1 MDSPKQNRK
10 SDKHPRLHKY
20 LASCGLGSR
29 RACEGL
35 IAAGRVSVDGK
46 VVREQGVC
54 IDPACQAVCLDQR
67 PVASQAKIFLV
78 LNKPR
83 DFLCTAR
90 DPQGRRTFLSLL
102 PPLQARVFTVGRL
115 DRDSEGLL
123 LVTNDGDLA
132 HTLMHP
138 RHGVEKIYRVW
149 TATCLTPEQ
158 EQRLR
163 MGVTSQGERLHL
175 NDITPFFA
183 RKPCDLPQEGRTFLA
198 SPFALIASADKS
210 QGFAKTPRGL
220 PRGALPVETWA
231 AKTGYQVRLVAG
243 RNRHIRRMFE
253 ALGITILRLQRV
265 AIGPL
270 TLDHL
275 RSGAWRHLKAE
286 EVQALRKYGALSQAS
301 NPC

>member
-35 IAAGRVSVDGK
+35 IAEGRVSVDGK

-54 IDPACQAVCLDQR
+54 IDPACQTVCLDQR
-67 PVASQAKIFLV
+67 PVTLQAKIFLV

-83 DFLCTAR
+83 DFLCTSH

-102 PPLQARVFTVGRL
+102 PPLQERVFTVGRL

-149 TATCLTPEQ
+149 TATRLTPEQ

-163 MGVTSQGERLHL
+163 MGVTSHGERLHL
-175 NDITPFFA
+175 NAIM
-183 RKPCDLPQEGRTFLA
+183 
-198 SPFALIASADKS
+198 
-210 QGFAKTPRGL
+210 
-220 PRGALPVETWA
+220 PVETLS
-231 AKTGYQVRLVAG
+231 AKFVYQVRLVAG

-253 ALGITILRLQRV
+253 VLGITILRLQRV

-270 TLDHL
+270 ALDHL
-275 RSGAWRHLKAE
+275 RSGAWRHLKDE
-286 EVQALRKYGALSQAS
+286 EVQALRQYGARSHAS
-301 NPC
+301 NPY

>member
-1 MDSPKQNRK
+1 LDSPKQNRK
-10 SDKHPRLHKY
+10 SDNHPRLHKY

-35 IAAGRVSVDGK
+35 IAEGRVSVDGK

-54 IDPACQAVCLDQR
+54 IDPVVQVICLDQR
-67 PVASQAKIFLV
+67 PVALQAKIFIV

-83 DFLCTAR
+83 GYLCTSR

-102 PPLQARVFTVGRL
+102 PPLQERVFTVGRL

-149 TATCLTPEQ
+149 TAVQLTAEQ

-163 MGVTSQGERLHL
+163 EGVASQGERLHL
-175 NDITPFFA
+175 NDITPVGILSEKA
-183 RKPCDLPQEGRTFLA
+183 
-198 SPFALIASADKS
+198 
-210 QGFAKTPRGL
+210 
-220 PRGALPVETWA
+220 V
-231 AKTGYQVRLVAG
+231 YQVRLVAG

-270 TLDHL
+270 TLDGLPERSRCAQDAAGGRAVSPVIAPRRIAL

-286 EVQALRKYGALSQAS
+286 EVQALRQCAIKPLHSY
-301 NPC
+301 

>member
-10 SDKHPRLHKY
+10 SNNHPRLHKY

-29 RACEGL
+29 RACEKL
-35 IAAGRVSVDGK
+35 IAEGRVSVDGI

-54 IDPACQAVCLDQR
+54 IDPACQAVCLDRR
-67 PVASQAKIFLV
+67 PVVAQAKIFLV

-83 DFLCTAR
+83 GFLCTSR
-90 DPQGRRTFLSLL
+90 DPQGRQTFLSLL

-115 DRDSEGLL
+115 DWDSEGLL

-132 HTLMHP
+132 HSLMHP

-149 TATCLTPEQ
+149 TAACLTTEQ

-163 MGVTSQGERLHL
+163 MGITSQGERLHL
-175 NDITPFFA
+175 NDI
-183 RKPCDLPQEGRTFLA
+183 KPVDTR
-198 SPFALIASADKS
+198 D
-210 QGFAKTPRGL
+210 AK
-220 PRGALPVETWA
+220 AVYEI
-231 AKTGYQVRLVAG
+231 RLVAG

-270 TLDHL
+270 ALDGL
-275 RSGAWRHLKAE
+275 RVGVWRHLKDE
-286 EVQALRKYGALSQAS
+286 EVRALRQYAIKPLQY
-301 NPC
+301 

>member
-1 MDSPKQNRK
+1 LDSPKQNRK

-29 RACEGL
+29 RACERL
-35 IAAGRVSVDGK
+35 IAEGRVSVDGV

-54 IDPACQAVCLDQR
+54 IDPARQAVCLDRR
-67 PVASQAKIFLV
+67 PVTAQAKIFLV

-83 DFLCTAR
+83 DILCTSR
-90 DPQGRRTFLSLL
+90 DPQGRRTFLDLL
-102 PPLQARVFTVGRL
+102 PPLHERVFTVGRL

-149 TATCLTPEQ
+149 TAARLTPEQ

-163 MGVTSQGERLHL
+163 EGVTSQGERLHL
-175 NDITPFFA
+175 ND
-183 RKPCDLPQEGRTFLA
+183 LA
-198 SPFALIASADKS
+198 
-210 QGFAKTPRGL
+210 
-220 PRGALPVETWA
+220 PVEILPEKA
-231 AKTGYQVRLVAG
+231 VYQVRLVAG

-253 ALGITILRLQRV
+253 VLGITILRLQRV
-265 AIGPL
+265 AIGSL
-270 TLDHL
+270 TLNHL
-275 RSGAWRHLKAE
+275 RAGAWRHLKDE
-286 EVQALRKYGALSQAS
+286 EVTALRQHGALSRTS
-301 NPC
+301 NHC